1 MAISTFTIQFN
12 EYELETISSALADY
26 RDYAEGATDPI
37 LAAMED
43 YRHYDDEGMD
53 PEDLIGRTPVL
64 ARVTAIEEKIS
75 DAFANQ

>member
-1 MAISTFTIQFN
+1 MAIDTFTLQFN
-12 EYELETISSALADY
+12 EYELET
-26 RDYAEGATDPI
+26 I

-64 ARVTAIEEKIS
+64 ARVNAIEEKITN
-75 DAFANQ
+75 AFANQ